1 MTNKQKIK
9 QGKVHGCQ
17 KVRSYENGADT
28 DWKKTFALVV
38 NNLREYIPERSIRG
52 NSNVSEMWLMLV
64 SRA

>member
-1 MTNKQKIK
+1 MTNKQKIR
-9 QGKVHGCQ
+9 QDKVHGSQ

-38 NNLREYIPERSIRG
+38 NNLREYIPETSIRG

-64 SRA
+64 STA